1 MALDER
7 AAAPPDGRSREDEV
21 AALTAQLRG
30 MLLRGFGTLTMILV
44 AVLGFFGTHLWTT
57 VDRHTEQLAALSASV
72 ATLNVNVGALRERLD
87 LSVGKLGERL
97 DLSVGKLGERLDLSV
112 GELRE
117 RMDLNVAG
125 LRERMDLDAAAL
137 RERMDLQFATLT
149 KDVERTRS
157 EIERTRS
164 ELLQAVAGSKRPGTR

>member
-44 AVLGFFGTHLWTT
+44 AFLGFFGTHLWTT

-87 LSVGKLGERL
+87 LSVGKL
-97 DLSVGKLGERLDLSV
+97 SERLDLSV

-125 LRERMDLDAAAL
+125 LRERMDLDVAAL

-164 ELLQAVAGSKRPGTR
+164 ELLQALAGSKRPGTR

>member
-57 VDRHTEQLAALSASV
+57 VDRHTQELAALSASV
-72 ATLNVNVGALRERLD
+72 AALNVSVGALRERLD
-87 LSVGKLGERL
+87 LSVGELRERL
-97 DLSVGKLGERLDLSV
+97 DL
-112 GELRE
+112 
-117 RMDLNVAG
+117 NV
-125 LRERMDLDAAAL
+125 AAL

-149 KDVERTRS
+149 KDLD
-157 EIERTRS
+157 RTRS
-164 ELLQAVAGSKRPGTR
+164 ELLQALAGFKRSGTR

>member
-7 AAAPPDGRSREDEV
+7 AAAAPDGRSREDEI

-44 AVLGFFGTHLWTT
+44 AVLGFFGNRLWTT
-57 VDRHTEQLAALSASV
+57 VDRHTEQLAALSTSV
-72 ATLNVNVGALRERLD
+72 AA
-87 LSVGKLGERL
+87 LGERL
-97 DLSVGKLGERLDLSV
+97 DLDLAA
-112 GELRE
+112 LRE
-117 RMDLNVAG
+117 RMDLNV
-125 LRERMDLDAAAL
+125 AAL

-164 ELLQAVAGSKRPGTR
+164 EILQALAGAKRPAVR

>member
-1 MALDER
+1 MPLDER
-7 AAAPPDGRSREDEV
+7 GAAPPDGRSREDETV
-21 AALTAQLRG
+21 ALTAQLRG

-44 AVLGFFGTHLWTT
+44 VAFLGFFGTHLWTT

-87 LSVGKLGERL
+87 LSVGKL
-97 DLSVGKLGERLDLSV
+97 SERLDLSV

-125 LRERMDLDAAAL
+125 LRERMDLDVAAL

-164 ELLQAVAGSKRPGTR
+164 ELLQALAGSKRPGTR

>member
-57 VDRHTEQLAALSASV
+57 VDRHTQELAALSASV
-72 ATLNVNVGALRERLD
+72 AALNVSVGALRERLD
-87 LSVGKLGERL
+87 LSVGELRERL
-97 DLSVGKLGERLDLSV
+97 DL
-112 GELRE
+112 
-117 RMDLNVAG
+117 NV
-125 LRERMDLDAAAL
+125 AAL

-149 KDVERTRS
+149 KDLDRTG
-157 EIERTRS
+157 S
-164 ELLQAVAGSKRPGTR
+164 ELLQALTGSKRPGTR

>member
-7 AAAPPDGRSREDEV
+7 AAAPPDGRSREDET

-97 DLSVGKLGERLDLSV
+97 DLSVG
-112 GELRE
+112 ELRE

-157 EIERTRS
+157 EIERTRL

>member
-44 AVLGFFGTHLWTT
+44 AFLGFFGTHLWTT

-97 DLSVGKLGERLDLSV
+97 DLSVGELRERLDL
-112 GELRE
+112 
-117 RMDLNVAG
+117 NV
-125 LRERMDLDAAAL
+125 AAL

-149 KDVERTRS
+149 KDLDRTG
-157 EIERTRS
+157 S
-164 ELLQAVAGSKRPGTR
+164 ELLQALTGSKRPGTR

>member
-7 AAAPPDGRSREDEV
+7 AAAPADGRSREDEV

-57 VDRHTEQLAALSASV
+57 VDRHTQELAALSASV
-72 ATLNVNVGALRERLD
+72 AALNVSVGALRERLD
-87 LSVGKLGERL
+87 LSVGELRERL
-97 DLSVGKLGERLDLSV
+97 DL
-112 GELRE
+112 
-117 RMDLNVAG
+117 NV
-125 LRERMDLDAAAL
+125 AAL

-149 KDVERTRS
+149 KDLD
-157 EIERTRS
+157 RTRS
-164 ELLQAVAGSKRPGTR
+164 ELLQALAGSKRPGTR